1 MALKPQQPVPALDLP
16 LVIDTRFD
24 LAEQRPKA
32 FTMLVF
38 YRGLHCP
45 VCKGYLQELNEKIN
59 QFRDLGVTAVAVST
73 DTEDNAKTA
82 WKDWNLGDLPIAYGL
97 PIAQARDWG
106 LYISKGI
113 KADEPKEF
121 SEPGLFLVKPDG
133 TLYATSV
140 NSMPFSRPHFD
151 DVAKAIGFVTD
162 KDYPARGEA

>member
-24 LAEQRPKA
+24 LAEQRPRA

-45 VCKGYLQELNEKIN
+45 VCKGYLQELNEKIG

-82 WKDWNLGDLPIAYGL
+82 WKVWNLGDLPIAYGL

-113 KADEPKEF
+113 KEDEPERF

-133 TLYATSV
+133 MLYAASV

-151 DVAKAIGFVTD
+151 DVATAIGFVTD
-162 KDYPARGEA
+162 KGYPARGEA

>member
-16 LVIDTRFD
+16 LVIDTRFE

-45 VCKGYLQELNEKIN
+45 VCKGYLQELNEKIDR
-59 QFRDLGVTAVAVST
+59 FRDLGVTAVAVST
-73 DTEDNAKTA
+73 DTEERAKQA
-82 WKDWNLGDLPIAYGL
+82 WKEWNLGDLPIAYGL
-97 PIAQARDWG
+97 TVDQAREWG

-113 KADEPKEF
+113 KDDEPETF
-121 SEPGLFLVKPDG
+121 SEPGLFLVKPDA
-133 TLYATSV
+133 TLYAASV

-151 DVAKAIGFVTD
+151 DVAKAVGFVT
-162 KDYPARGEA
+162 KEDYPARGEA